1 MRTLSAVLGVLLA
14 GVLALAGVVLDDEPR
29 PEEVSG
35 GSGELNLE
43 AVPEEFRA
51 ALLEAAGRCPGV
63 SGPLLA
69 AQIEVESGWNP
80 AAVSSAGAQ
89 GIAQFMPGTWATW
102 GKDYS
107 GDGVADPFDAT
118 DAIGSQA
125 DYMCHLRDLV
135 DAGLASGAMS
145 GDAVQLTLASYN
157 AGPGAVAKHGG
168 IPPYAE
174 TRRYVDKVL
183 ALIARYTLT
192 GGGDGDYEGQGPGVS
207 ADGTYRVS
215 MSGSGR
221 LDPSTLCGLA
231 WSPRIL
237 LRCDAAAALERLN
250 VAYTARFGTPLGV
263 SDGYRDYASQVAV
276 ATAKP
281 HLAAR
286 PGTSNHGWGLAAD
299 LIGVSPEGSE
309 RYRWLR
315 ENGPAYG
322 WQHPSWARIGG
333 SKPEAWHWEYVGVR
347 T

>member
-1 MRTLSAVLGVLLA
+1 MRALIAAFGALLA
-14 GVLALAGVVLDDEPR
+14 GLLVVGGVVLDDEPR
-29 PEEVSG
+29 PVEDSG

-51 ALLEAAGRCPGV
+51 ALLDAAGRCPGV

-80 AAVSSAGAQ
+80 AAVSPAGAQ
-89 GIAQFMPGTWATW
+89 GIAQFMPGTWRTW
-102 GKDYS
+102 GRDYS
-107 GDGVADPFDAT
+107 GDGVADPFNAT

-125 DYMCHLRDLV
+125 DYMCHLRDLS

-157 AGPGAVAKHGG
+157 AGPGAVAKHRG
-168 IPPYAE
+168 IPPFTE
-174 TRRYVDKVL
+174 TRRYVDRVL
-183 ALIARYTLT
+183 AAVAKYTLT
-192 GGGDGDYEGQGPGVS
+192 GDDGQYEGQGPGVS

-215 MSGSGR
+215 MPGSGH
-221 LDPSTLCGLA
+221 LDPSTLCELS

-237 LRCDAAAALERLN
+237 LRCDAAQALERLN
-250 VAYTARFGTPLGV
+250 VAYTDRFGAPLGV
-263 SDGYRDYASQVAV
+263 SDGYRDYASQVAI
-276 ATAKP
+276 AAAKP
-281 HLAAR
+281 HLAAK

-315 ENGPAYG
+315 EHGPTYG